1 MLTSL
6 RRKFIAIAMCS
17 TALVLTIIIAGINI
31 ANYINICSIADA
43 RISLIAANGG
53 TFPQPGKYAAA
64 LEDADLLLPSGEPAP
79 FLNRRHGMSAEAPFD
94 TRYFTVTLLSD
105 GTVSQIDTGKI
116 AAVSTEEAAAYA
128 ASVKN
133 RSHGF
138 IDSYR
143 YQAAATSGDA
153 ATMYIFLDSERELS
167 TFRAFLLASIGISL
181 AGLAFVFMLVVFFSK
196 KAVEPVARSYEKQK
210 RFITDASH
218 EIKTPL
224 TIIDANTEVI
234 EMTAGESQWTKSTK
248 KQIRRLSSLTEKLV
262 YLARMDEESTRP
274 EFMEFDLS
282 DAVLDTAAPFA
293 AVAESTGK
301 SLSLEVCPDIR
312 IKGDE
317 AALRQLV
324 SLLLDNAMK
333 YSADCSAVRLRL
345 YTNGKSRILSVWNE
359 TAPTAVGRHD
369 ELFDRF
375 YREDTSRSCETGG
388 FGIGLSVAKAIV
400 LSHKGKISAYSA
412 DGESLEFTVTLQ

>member
-1 MLTSL
+1 MLKSL

-31 ANYINICSIADA
+31 ANYINICRIADA

-53 TFPQPGKYAAA
+53 TFPQSGGHAA
-64 LEDADLLLPSGEPAP
+64 LEDADPLLSSGKP
-79 FLNRRHGMSAEAPFD
+79 FLAGRKHGMSAEAPFD
-94 TRYFTVTLLSD
+94 TRYFTVTLLAD

-116 AAVSTEEAAAYA
+116 AAVSAGDAAAYA
-128 ASVKN
+128 ALVKS
-133 RSHGF
+133 RTHGF
-138 IDSYR
+138 IGNYR
-143 YQAAATSGDA
+143 YQAEEASDGA
-153 ATMYIFLDSERELS
+153 ATMYIFLDGGRELS
-167 TFRAFLLASIGISL
+167 TFRSFLLASVGISL
-181 AGLAFVFMLVVFFSK
+181 AGLAVVFVLVVFFSK
-196 KAVEPVARSYEKQK
+196 KAVEPVAESYEKQK

-248 KQIRRLSSLTEKLV
+248 NQIKRLSSLTEKLV
-262 YLARMDEESTRP
+262 YLARMDEESSRP
-274 EFMEFDLS
+274 EFLDFDLS
-282 DAVLDTAAPFA
+282 DAVLDTAAHFEA
-293 AVAESTGK
+293 IAESTGK

-312 IKGDE
+312 VKGDE

-324 SLLLDNAMK
+324 SLLLDNAVK
-333 YSADCSAVRLRL
+333 YSSDHSPIRLRL
-345 YTNGKSRILSVWNE
+345 YTSSKNRILSVWNQ

-375 YREDTSRSCETGG
+375 YRADTSRSCKTGG

-400 LSHKGKISAYSA
+400 LSHRGKISAHSA
-412 DGESLEFTVTLQ
+412 DGKSLEFTVTLQ